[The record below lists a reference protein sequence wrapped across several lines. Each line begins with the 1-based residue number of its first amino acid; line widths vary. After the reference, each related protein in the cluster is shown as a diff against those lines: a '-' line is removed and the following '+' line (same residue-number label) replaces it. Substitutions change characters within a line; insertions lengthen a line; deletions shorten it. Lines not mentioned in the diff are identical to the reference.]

1 MTAAGILPAAQP
13 VPGEVPFGGVED
25 ERQFCDRMLAEM
37 EADRQ
42 TMIPWWRSLSQF
54 FSPRSPRID
63 RDQTAR
69 GHHLNRHLLDET
81 PLFARR
87 TLAAG
92 LHWGITNPSREWKQ
106 LALPDVELGEHP
118 AISDWLHVTNER
130 MSAIL
135 ARGNFYQAME
145 RVYDEVTVYATASFL
160 VEEDERDV
168 IRCVPWGIGSY
179 GLADNASDEVES
191 ASRVFKMSVRQI
203 LDRFGE
209 RDAAGQ
215 WKVDRFS
222 ARLAGFVKQR
232 KYAQMID
239 VAQLITPNAD
249 YDGER
254 RTPEYKR
261 YASFYWE
268 YGVKPLTTKQRY
280 LAKEGY
286 DEWPLIVFRWR
297 RAVEEVWGVDAPAM
311 MVLGSAKSLQTV
323 ERTALKL
330 IEKGADPPIQG
341 PSSFL
346 YKRVGLLPAEFT
358 ANEDGAANPIKAIH
372 EVNLAALDRVT
383 AKQVEM
389 RERVFDA
396 FFTRLMLFLSSVQQA
411 GDRTA
416 REVEEISQEKY
427 LVFGS
432 VLENF
437 NGSLTRFIDRLFG
450 VMLRRGMIPEAPEML
465 QGLSLRVEYTSIM
478 AQAQKAAGMDSLV
491 SFALRIAEIAKAT
504 GDPGINIKVD
514 WPQWVDEFGKRSS
527 VPPRVIRSD
536 EDVEAIQAAQ
546 AEQMAEERRVAL
558 AEQESKVAANLGQT
572 PMESGGTALDA
583 LMRAGQQGGL
593 PA

>member
-13 VPGEVPFGGVED
+13 VPGEMALGHAET
-25 ERQFCDRMLAEM
+25 EREFCDRMLAEM

-42 TMIPWWRSLSQF
+42 DMLPWWRQLSQF
-54 FSPRSPRID
+54 FSPRSSRID
-63 RDQTAR
+63 KDQTAR
-69 GHHLNRHLLDET
+69 GHHLNRHVLDET
-81 PLFARR
+81 PFYARR
-87 TLAAG
+87 TLAAM

-118 AISDWLHVTNER
+118 AIADWLHVTNER
-130 MSAIL
+130 MSAIA

-145 RVYDEVTVYATASFL
+145 RVYDEVAVYATAAFL

-168 IRCVPWGIGSY
+168 VRHVAWGIGSY
-179 GLADNASDEVES
+179 GLADDSSDEVES
-191 ASRVFKMSVRQI
+191 ASRVFKMTVRQI

-209 RDAAGQ
+209 RTANGE
-215 WKVDRFS
+215 WKMDRFS
-222 ARLAGFVKQR
+222 ARLQGLIKQR
-232 KYAQMID
+232 KYSVPVDI
-239 VAQLITPNAD
+239 AQLLTPNAD
-249 YDGER
+249 YDGTR
-254 RTPEYKR
+254 RTPEFKR
-261 YASFYWE
+261 FASFYWE
-268 YGVKPLTTKQRY
+268 YGVKPLNTRQEF

-297 RAVEEVWGVDAPAM
+297 RATEEVWGIDAPAM

-330 IEKGADPPIQG
+330 IEKGADPSLQG
-341 PSSFL
+341 PSSFM
-346 YKRVGLLPAEFT
+346 YKRVGLLPGEFT
-358 ANEDGAANPIKAIH
+358 ANEDGQNNPIKPIH
-372 EVNLAALDRVT
+372 DVNLGALDRVT
-383 AKQVEM
+383 AKQAEM

-396 FFTRLMLFLSSVQQA
+396 FFTRLALFLSADNQGPAKTATEVQ
-411 GDRTA
+411 
-416 REVEEISQEKY
+416 EISQEKY

-437 NGSLTRFIDRLFG
+437 NGALTRYIDRLFG
-450 VMLRRGMIPEAPEML
+450 VMLRRGMIPEAPEAL
-465 QGLSLRVEYTSIM
+465 QGVSLRVEYTSIM

-491 SFALRIAEIAKAT
+491 SFAFRLAEVAKAT
-504 GDPGINIKVD
+504 GDPGITIKVD

-527 VPPRVIRSD
+527 VPPRIIRSD

-546 AEQMAEERRVAL
+546 AEQAAEERKVAL
-558 AEQESKVAANLGQT
+558 AEMESKAAANLGKT
-572 PMESGGTALDA
+572 PMEGGGTALDA